1 MAIRL
6 QCSACNKTLQVAD
19 SAAGKKA
26 RCPGCQTLNDV
37 PAAAQPKP
45 AVPAKPT
52 TPAMPAEPV
61 KPAASATPAVPPS
74 TVAKPAP
81 ASATPAPN
89 KSSSSS
95 PATPANPETLL
106 VVCSSCGKSS
116 RVMKSAAGKTVQ
128 CPQCKG
134 KIVVP
139 GDKPN
144 PTAPTAKTTPTAKPV
159 IPTAKPTMPTAKPTM
174 PAAKPSV
181 PVAKP
186 ASSGSVDIFGSVP
199 SSSSQGS
206 SSSNSN
212 DIFGS
217 MPSAPSYDAF
227 GGMPQDN
234 GAGWNDL
241 GNQSSGGGGWQSM
254 GPAPTN
260 QYSAPS
266 YGGGGYSTGG
276 AVDRSPAIYMIPGI
290 LMSIWSFIVV
300 VGCSVQVGWT
310 LILVMNPPPTAVIRW
325 DIVILRLILPSTLFG
340 ILALVQLFGGIA
352 LAMRKNLPL
361 ARTGA
366 VLCAIP
372 CTGLFCFPIGIWGAI
387 LLFSG
392 NPNRDFR

>member
-52 TPAMPAEPV
+52 TPTKPAAPV
-61 KPAASATPAVPPS
+61 KPAASGTPAVPPS
-74 TVAKPAP
+74 TIAKPAP

-95 PATPANPETLL
+95 PATPANPETLV

-159 IPTAKPTMPTAKPTM
+159 IPTAKPTM

-254 GPAPTN
+254 GPASANP
-260 QYSAPS
+260 YSSPS
-266 YGGGGYSTGG
+266 YGGGYGGGGYAAPVSTE
-276 AVDRSPAIYMIPGI
+276 RSPVVYIIPGVLIALWGI
-290 LMSIWSFIVV
+290 LLVISACLRMVIVV
-300 VGCSVQVGWT
+300 GAISSLPPGTEVRWEVVIGVFVG
-310 LILVMNPPPTAVIRW
+310 LILAF
-325 DIVILRLILPSTLFG
+325 ILGVVQIL
-340 ILALVQLFGGIA
+340 GGVA
-352 LAMRKNLPL
+352 LAMRNNLPM

-366 VLCAIP
+366 IVCTIP
-372 CTGLFCFPIGIWGAI
+372 CFGGFCFPFGIWGLI
-387 LLFSG
+387 LLSSG
-392 NPNRDFR
+392 NYKRDFSD